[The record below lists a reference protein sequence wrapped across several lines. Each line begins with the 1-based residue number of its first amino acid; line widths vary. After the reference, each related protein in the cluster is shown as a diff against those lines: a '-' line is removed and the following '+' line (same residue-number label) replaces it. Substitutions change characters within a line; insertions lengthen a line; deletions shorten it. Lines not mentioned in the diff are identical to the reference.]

1 MTIDNGII
9 ENVTHIFPSYLT
21 SVRDEKKCKCKQY
34 VICDASH
41 VT

>member
-21 SVRDEKKCKCKQY
+21 SVRDEKN
-34 VICDASH
+34 VNANNM
-41 VT
+41 

>member
-21 SVRDEKKCKCKQY
+21 SVRDKKCKCKQY
-34 VICDASH
+34 LICDASH

>member
-21 SVRDEKKCKCKQY
+21 SVRDKKCKCKQY
-34 VICDASH
+34 LIFDASH